1 MQFAHGHADQ
11 FLRILTE
18 LAMLFEMT
26 RRHTRV
32 AVHLCAIT
40 KTFLLPLPGTD
51 NPLADGSR
59 IFLGAFAGD
68 VAIFDRGHLNVQIDA
83 VEQWTGNALPVSLHL
98 KRPATAFAFQVA
110 EISTRAW
117 VHRGNEHEL
126 GGKSDAARRA

>member
-32 AVHLCAIT
+32 AVHLGAIT

-59 IFLGAFAGD
+59 IFLSAFAGD
-68 VAIFDRGHLNVQIDA
+68 VAIFDRRHFNVQIDA

-98 KRPATAFAFQVA
+98 KRPATAFAF
-110 EISTRAW
+110 EISEIAARTGI
-117 VHRGNEHEL
+117 HRGNQHEL
-126 GGKSDAARRA
+126 RRKSDAARRA